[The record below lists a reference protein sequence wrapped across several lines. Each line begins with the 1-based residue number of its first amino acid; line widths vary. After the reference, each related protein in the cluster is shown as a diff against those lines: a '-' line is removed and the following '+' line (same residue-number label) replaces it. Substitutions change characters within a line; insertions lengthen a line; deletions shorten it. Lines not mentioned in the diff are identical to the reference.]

1 MANTQPFKAEQP
13 IDPNNPYQSV
23 KS

>member
-13 IDPNNPYQSV
+13 IDPNNPYQGV